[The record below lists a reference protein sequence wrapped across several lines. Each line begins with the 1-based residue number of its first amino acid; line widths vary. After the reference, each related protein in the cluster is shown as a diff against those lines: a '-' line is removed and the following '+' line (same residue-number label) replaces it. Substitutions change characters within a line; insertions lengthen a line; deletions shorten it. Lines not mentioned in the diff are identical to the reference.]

1 MRIIFTLFLI
11 FTSFCAHCE
20 ISRQWIPIQDEKQ
33 LITAYLDIN
42 SIVYF
47 QKEIIQAQYLVNYG
61 LQPASHPRLGRSSI
75 DTIEIDCSK
84 KTKYRT
90 LNTQW
95 FEQNFAKGKST
106 EDKKIDPSWH
116 LPPFDTHSKVIIKS
130 LCQ

>member
-1 MRIIFTLFLI
+1 MRIIFKLLLI
-11 FTSFCAHCE
+11 FASFGVHCE
-20 ISRQWIPIQDEKQ
+20 ISRQWIPVQDEKQ
-33 LITAYLDIN
+33 IITAYLDIN

-61 LQPASHPRLGRSSI
+61 LQVPSHPRLGRSSI
-75 DTIEIDCSK
+75 ETIEIDCSK

-95 FEQNFAKGKST
+95 FEQNFAKGKLT
-106 EDKKIDPSWH
+106 EDKKIDLSWH
-116 LPPFDTHSKVIIKS
+116 LPPFDTYSKVIIKS